1 MIKHFKRYSRGICL
15 ALSLLITVGL
25 CGNAKASGTLSM
37 VNVKLAVSVGVNIY
51 INDVPFTPTDV
62 NGNEVKPFILSGTT
76 YLPARAISNVFGA
89 KIDWNGD
96 TQSVYIDTS
105 TVGAVTNNT
114 PYRFDTVQTNT
125 TLSAEKGV
133 KIYVNNVLFTP
144 TDVNGKAVAAYTVN
158 GTTYLPV
165 RAIASVFKT
174 AIAWEASNSG
184 VYIGTHTVLESP
196 MEGYLL
202 QGEAGYVRP
211 DENGSIVELE
221 ARYMRIYNLLQKV
234 NALVDEKQHSMA
246 DVSRT
251 SLDHYIEYEEYLNN
265 GNAWAQK
272 YIDQDDALREEL
284 QAIIDSMEPGTQEKI
299 VWGKYDSFAADIK
312 AKSGSCSASLLG
324 AAISAVEGAT
334 QKSLKRIGLFNES
347 MAESYKAKFTAIY
360 NAFLLEKAS
369 H

>member
-1 MIKHFKRYSRGICL
+1 MNKKIISSIISLVLLVSLFPL
-15 ALSLLITVGL
+15 AAQAASSSLI
-25 CGNAKASGTLSM
+25 S
-37 VNVKLAVSVGVNIY
+37 VKLAVSVGVNIY

-62 NGNEVKPFILSGTT
+62 NGNEVKPFIYNGTT

-174 AIAWEASNSG
+174 AIAWESSNSG
-184 VYIGTHTVLESP
+184 VYIGTHTVIESP
-196 MEGYLL
+196 MEGYLSP
-202 QGEAGYVRP
+202 GEAGYAYP

-234 NALVDEKQHSMA
+234 NALVVENQDLIVNASQS
-246 DVSRT
+246 SFNYYT
-251 SLDHYIEYEEYLNN
+251 EYEKCLDG
-265 GNAWAQK
+265 GNSWAQK
-272 YIDQDDALREEL
+272 YMDKHDAICEEL
-284 QAIIDSMEPGTQEKI
+284 QAIYNSMEPGTQEKI
-299 VWGKYDSFAADIK
+299 VWGKYDSFAASIR
-312 AKSGSCSASLLG
+312 AKSGSNTSLSVAAS
-324 AAISAVEGAT
+324 IIVVEQST
-334 QKSLKRIGLFNES
+334 QKSLSRIGLFNEN